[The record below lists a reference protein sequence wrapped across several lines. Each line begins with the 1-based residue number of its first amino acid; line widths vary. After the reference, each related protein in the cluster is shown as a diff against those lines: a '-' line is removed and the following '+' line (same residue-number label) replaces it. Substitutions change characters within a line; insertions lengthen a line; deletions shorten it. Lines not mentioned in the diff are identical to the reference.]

1 MLKKMVLLAVVGFV
15 AVTALAGTK
24 IGSYIR
30 SEISEARKAAED
42 NIPPEK
48 EVARLR
54 SELKMLDKDMMA
66 VVNQLAKERVEV
78 NQLQDKVTEVAGK
91 QEGAK
96 ALLKDRAAAIK
107 NAEANAKKDSPLT
120 VTFGTRKLSVDAAKE
135 ELSEGVKRFEANQ
148 RTLATLEQT
157 LAVRTRVRDTLEK
170 QLETLKNQKT
180 ELATAIDGLEAEIN
194 AVKLQQMESKYQTD
208 DTRLAKIKDDMRKLK
223 TRLDV
228 EREKLKLMP
237 AALEPTTPPASSN
250 KSVDEII
257 APLNG
262 NAKPA
267 AQVPHAD

>member
-24 IGSYIR
+24 VGSYIR
-30 SEISEARKAAED
+30 SEINEARKAAED

-48 EVARLR
+48 EVGRLR

-66 VVNQLAKERVEV
+66 VVNQLAQERVAV
-78 NQLQDKVTEVAGK
+78 NQLQEKVNEVAGK

-107 NAEANAKKDSPLT
+107 KAEGQ
-120 VTFGTRKLSVDAAKE
+120 VVFGSRKLSVNEAKE
-135 ELSEGVKRFEANQ
+135 ELAEGVKRFEANQ
-148 RTLATLEQT
+148 KTLGTLEQT
-157 LAVRTRVRDTLEK
+157 LAARTRVRDTLEK

-180 ELATAIDGLEAEIN
+180 ELATSIDGLEAEIN

-208 DTRLAKIKDDMRKLK
+208 DSRLARIKEDMRKLK
-223 TRLDV
+223 TRLEV

-237 AALEPTTPPASSN
+237 AALEPTAPPASSG

-257 APLNG
+257 APLGG
-262 NAKPA
+262 NKPA
-267 AQVPHAD
+267 ADAKVPHAD

>member
-24 IGSYIR
+24 IGSFIR
-30 SEISEARKAAED
+30 SEINDARQRAED

-54 SELKMLDKDMMA
+54 SELKMLDKDMMT
-66 VVNQLAKERVEV
+66 VVNQLAQERVAV
-78 NQLQDKVTEVAGK
+78 NQLQEKVEEVARK
-91 QEGAK
+91 QESDK
-96 ALLKDRAAAIK
+96 ALLKARAEEIKKAADTK
-107 NAEANAKKDSPLT
+107 AQGT
-120 VTFGTRKLSVDAAKE
+120 QFVMFGNRKVAIDAAKE
-135 ELSEGVKRFEANQ
+135 ELADGVKRFEANQ
-148 RTLATLEQT
+148 KTLATLEQT

-180 ELATAIDGLEAEIN
+180 ELATSIDGLEAEIN

-208 DTRLAKIKDDMRKLK
+208 DTRLARIKEDMRKLK
-223 TRLDV
+223 TRLEV

-237 AALEPTTPPASSN
+237 AALEPTAPPASSG

-262 NAKPA
+262 AKPA

>member
-30 SEISEARKAAED
+30 SEIKDARQRAED

-48 EVARLR
+48 EVTRLR
-54 SELKMLDKDMMA
+54 NELKMLDKDMMT
-66 VVNQLAKERVEV
+66 VVNHLAKERVDV
-78 NQLQDKVTEVAGK
+78 NQLQDKVNEISAK

-96 ALLKDRAAAIK
+96 ALLKDRATAIK
-107 NAEANAKKDSPLT
+107 KAEGF
-120 VTFGTRKLSVDAAKE
+120 VVFGHRKLSVDSAKE
-135 ELSEGVKRFEANQ
+135 ELAEGVKRYEANKK
-148 RTLATLEQT
+148 TLSTLEQT
-157 LAVRTRVRDTLEK
+157 LTVRVRVRDTLEK

-208 DTRLAKIKDDMRKLK
+208 DSRLARIKEDMRKLK
-223 TRLDV
+223 TRLEV

-237 AALEPTTPPASSN
+237 AALEPTAPPASSG
-250 KSVDEII
+250 KTVDEII
-257 APLNG
+257 APLTG
-262 NAKPA
+262 SKSGAEAKG
-267 AQVPHAD
+267 PHTD